1 MGGKPWGLGDS
12 QYVAYEFGVV
22 NTFCIFYTQRVLR
35 RARHIRLRGCR
46 TYAQLSRRRNA
57 LRIAPARC
65 VLYCARMISHSDIIA
80 RWGSIKEFAEDI
92 GVLYVTAQV
101 MKHRNSIHPRHWDAV
116 ITAAA
121 ARGIP
126 GITYELL
133 SRTRPR
139 GRVIVRPRPNRR
151 AETRAA

>member
-1 MGGKPWGLGDS
+1 
-12 QYVAYEFGVV
+12 
-22 NTFCIFYTQRVLR
+22 
-35 RARHIRLRGCR
+35 
-46 TYAQLSRRRNA
+46 
-57 LRIAPARC
+57 
-65 VLYCARMISHSDIIA
+65 MISHSDIIA